1 MDKKCLVYLL
11 TYIKF
16 LCYIDHLKRQYNKKN
31 CACCPQNVIWYEF
44 TDISYIQST
53 EEIVELEFIY
63 SCKSN

>member
-11 TYIKF
+11 TYINL
-16 LCYIDHLKRQYNKKN
+16 LCYIDHLKRQYNKKIVL
-31 CACCPQNVIWYEF
+31 AVRKNVIWYEF

>member
-31 CACCPQNVIWYEF
+31 VLAVRKNVIWYEF

-63 SCKSN
+63 SCKSD

>member
-16 LCYIDHLKRQYNKKN
+16 LCYIDHLKLQKIVLAVRKI
-31 CACCPQNVIWYEF
+31 VIWYEF